1 MAYPYRKLIKPPLGS
16 RPYKGHRLSRGL
28 VGFWL
33 MNEGSGNKVF
43 DLSGN
48 RNHGTL
54 IGTAPSWSPGNF
66 GTSVYLPGT
75 DEYIN
80 CGPSANAVDSQPGLT
95 VIAWVQTTQASSGRE
110 FIVSK
115 YGGVGDDVFELE
127 WDTGEDIKIFVRN
140 AAQDYAV
147 GEYVG
152 TFLTDGL
159 WHQLVGTYDGAN
171 VRVYVDS
178 VVGGTVGSLTGL
190 TGSNAT
196 SNLTLGAVR
205 DGAGYFFDGIID
217 HVMIYNRAL
226 SASEIALLYREP
238 FCMFKDPAEIA
249 LLGGYQSV
257 GGEEFIRTFE
267 DGIGILD
274 TMGRTQVQLRTI
286 ADGIGTLDDAGRTQV
301 QLRAVADSLGIIDA
315 LWKGETRIFAD
326 VLEITDAVT
335 RSQVLARTITDDV
348 GLVDGVDRLMTYAR
362 ILAETLGLSDALWKA
377 DAKIVSDDIGISDS
391 VARIQAQARIIADAM
406 GITDDVTRLQV
417 QLRTIADTLDLTDL
431 MTPGQVITFA
441 EAMGISDSITR
452 TQVQIRTV
460 ADSLG
465 ITDDLTRIAAYVFT
479 QTDDIGIADAMIR
492 VAVKLRTI
500 SDDIGMT
507 DARDVS
513 HIVAGLFKAAWAFMI
528 LRQEQ

>member
-1 MAYPYRKLIKPPLGS
+1 VPVLKPTRGLRLNKSHPLA
-16 RPYKGHRLSRGL
+16 RGL
-28 VGFWL
+28 VGCWL

-48 RNHGTL
+48 RKTGSLVADTHFV
-54 IGTAPSWSPGNF
+54 PGKF
-66 GTSVYLPGT
+66 GPALSF
-75 DEYIN
+75 D
-80 CGPSANAVDSQPGLT
+80 
-95 VIAWVQTTQASSGRE
+95 
-110 FIVSK
+110 
-115 YGGVGDDVFELE
+115 GDDSVDCGNMGITSYPLTILAWGKADAITAGHCLAGFVDASAENQQLRIDFIHGIPDRARIF
-127 WDTGEDIKIFVRN
+127 WYSGSPVDIYSQSTLSTGIW
-140 AAQDYAV
+140 Y
-147 GEYVG
+147 
-152 TFLTDGL
+152 
-159 WHQLVGTYDGAN
+159 QLVGVFVSDTEKHLYLNG
-171 VRVYVDS
+171 VLEKTETTSY
-178 VVGGTVGSLTGL
+178 TIPTGL
-190 TGSNAT
+190 NK
-196 SNLTLGAVR
+196 LGIGRAL
-205 DGAGYFFDGIID
+205 DNTPSGGFNGIID
-217 HVMIYNRAL
+217 HVMIYNRIL
-226 SASEIALLYREP
+226 SSSEIALLYREP